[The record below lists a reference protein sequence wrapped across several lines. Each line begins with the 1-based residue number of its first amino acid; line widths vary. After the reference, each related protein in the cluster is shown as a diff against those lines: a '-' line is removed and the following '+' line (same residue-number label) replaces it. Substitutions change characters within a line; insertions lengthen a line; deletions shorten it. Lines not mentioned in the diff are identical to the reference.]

1 MWYVYILLCKD
12 DSLYTGIANH
22 PQKRFLDHQAGKGGR
37 YTRSH
42 KPVKIVY
49 LEKMLTKSQA
59 LKREQ
64 EIKSWKKTEKIKL
77 YMNYIKNNPL

>member
-12 DSLYTGIANH
+12 KSLYTGITDNR
-22 PQKRFLDHQAGKGGR
+22 KRRFIEHKGGR

-49 LEKMLTKSQA
+49 TEKLASKSEA
-59 LKREQ
+59 LKREM
-64 EIKSWKKTEKIKL
+64 EIKKWDRTAKIKVL
-77 YMNYIKNNPL
+77 GLKI